1 VIHGIVNSKLEP
13 IVRLSIRGPEGETAA
28 EAVVDTGFNGSLSLP
43 STLIAALGLRLRTQ
57 GRGVLADGT
66 EKSFGVYEALILWD
80 GRLLRIPVG
89 EIENILLLGMSLLC
103 GSELAIQVIEGG
115 EVAIRDL
122 GSS

>member
-1 VIHGIVNSKLEP
+1 VINGIVNSKLEP
-13 IVRLSIRGPEGETAA
+13 TVLLSIRGPEGDTAA

-43 STLIAALGLRLRTQ
+43 STLIAELGLRLRTQ

-66 EKSFGVYEALILWD
+66 EKSFAVYEALILWD

-89 EIENILLLGMSLLC
+89 EIENTPLLGMSLLY
-103 GSELAIQVIEGG
+103 GSELAIQVMEGG
-115 EVAIRDL
+115 EVVIRDL